1 MSGRRHP
8 LSSSA
13 GSHGKTA
20 DERRTDP
27 NARMVG
33 PTGLAYDPNID
44 VPYVASTSDN
54 TNTAPIRTRRS
65 DNHNAR

>member
-8 LSSSA
+8 FIPSA

-20 DERRTDP
+20 DARRTDR
-27 NARMVG
+27 NARVVG

-44 VPYVASTSDN
+44 VPYVASTGDN

-65 DNHNAR
+65 DDHHAR